1 MNKNEFLA
9 LLRRKGVGL
18 VTVVVASCAI
28 AAAMF
33 AVYEAV
39 LWLLPTD
46 IAGQWQSF
54 VGQFLA
60 DPLNSR
66 DLLLSKGA
74 SAPCFFVGMQVLQ
87 VLFAPIPGQAVALA
101 GGFVFGF
108 WKGWALT
115 TLGLTL
121 GSLLAMLLARW
132 LGERFVRR
140 LVPESVMKRFD
151 SLLTKGGYTMFFM
164 IFLLPALPD
173 DAVCFI
179 AGMTKLK
186 LAPLLLVCLLGRS
199 LGMAMLSL
207 LGAELSSGLT
217 VGVKVLFTTLM
228 VLSIPLWIFWEII
241 EKKIRALVMKSW
253 QRRT

>member
-1 MNKNEFLA
+1 MNKSEFLA
-9 LLRRKGVGL
+9 LLRRKAAGL
-18 VTVVVASCAI
+18 AAVVAAACAI

-39 LWLLPTD
+39 LWLLPED
-46 IAGQWQSF
+46 VAGRWQSF
-54 VGQFLA
+54 VGQFFA
-60 DPLNSR
+60 DPRSFR
-66 DLLLSKGA
+66 DLLLRKGA
-74 SAPCFFVGMQVLQ
+74 SAPWFFVGVQVLQ

-115 TLGLTL
+115 TLGLAL
-121 GSLLAMLLARW
+121 GSLLAMLLARL

-140 LVPESVMKRFD
+140 LVPDGVMKRFD

-179 AGMTKLK
+179 AGMTKLR
-186 LAPLLLVCLLGRS
+186 LLPLSLVCLLGRAP
-199 LGMAMLSL
+199 GMAVLSL
-207 LGAELSSGLT
+207 LGSELTSGPT
-217 VGVKVLFTTLM
+217 AGVKILFMALM

-241 EKKIRALVMKSW
+241 GEKIRALVMKP
-253 QRRT
+253 RRK